1 MTTVKEYF
9 EWKLNNS
16 VAIEDMYPDN
26 EIITAWERRDV
37 LYSFIVIYQI
47 GLSILYPDL
56 FYRTKYQVRR
66 SDLKKCSDLIIL
78 LKK

>member
-1 MTTVKEYF
+1 MMDEKMTTVKEYF

-37 LYSFIVIYQI
+37 L
-47 GLSILYPDL
+47 LSDGTLWE
-56 FYRTKYQVRR
+56 V
-66 SDLKKCSDLIIL
+66 
-78 LKK
+78 